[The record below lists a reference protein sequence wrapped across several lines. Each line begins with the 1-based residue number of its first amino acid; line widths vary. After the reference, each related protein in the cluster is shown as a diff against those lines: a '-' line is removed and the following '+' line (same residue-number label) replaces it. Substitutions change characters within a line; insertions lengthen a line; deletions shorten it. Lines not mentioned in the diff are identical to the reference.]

1 MSTERK
7 TSAGFYIVAI
17 IGAFL
22 IMALLVRSVIERT
35 TPAPVGQERTAERV
49 KLSAELKAENALAL
63 ETCDWVDKAKGIVRL
78 PVSEAMKLTVQEWKN
93 PAAARSNLIARVEKA
108 TAKVPEKPSEFE

>member
-35 TPAPVGQERTAERV
+35 TPAPVGQ
-49 KLSAELKAENALAL
+49 SAPPNASSF
-63 ETCDWVDKAKGIVRL
+63 
-78 PVSEAMKLTVQEWKN
+78 P
-93 PAAARSNLIARVEKA
+93 
-108 TAKVPEKPSEFE
+108 PS